1 MKLHVETFYEITVGS
16 VLGVLAGKL
25 CLMLC
30 PMDGE
35 CEVWVMNE
43 YGMAE
48 SWVKHHEFSQF
59 SGDIRRYG
67 FTSHNEFI
75 FYTDGRFCLYDPIA
89 TQSKTVKI
97 TNGLMVAKIVEYTD
111 SLCLGST
118 CQAWNFSLLRRKP
131 LFLP

>member
-1 MKLHVETFYEITVGS
+1 MQTFYEITVGS

-48 SWVKHHEFSQF
+48 SWVKHHAFSQF
-59 SGDIRRYG
+59 SSDIFPYG
-67 FTSHNEFI
+67 FTLHNEFL
-75 FYTDGRFCLYDPIA
+75 FVAYNGRLALYDPIEA
-89 TQSKTVKI
+89 MVKI
-97 TNGLMVAKIVEYTD
+97 FKTIDRACCVVKVVNYVD
-111 SLCLGST
+111 SLLWVAPSECDISS
-118 CQAWNFSLLRRKP
+118 CNISR
-131 LFLP
+131 LPI